1 MFFEIIRC
9 VLTASEKQSS
19 GQFQS
24 LADMGATI
32 PAGKAYLQYG
42 EYRADARALSIVF
55 DDDETTGLERIENS
69 ESSIENAVYNLQ
81 GQRINSSLRKGLYI
95 KNGKKVIVK

>member
-1 MFFEIIRC
+1 
-9 VLTASEKQSS
+9 
-19 GQFQS
+19 
-24 LADMGATI
+24 
-32 PAGKAYLQYG
+32 
-42 EYRADARALSIVF
+42 VF
-55 DDDETTGLERIENS
+55 DDDETTGLGRIENS